1 MRFETTP
8 VAISEEVKQFCK
20 SICNEPPQY
29 VSVMPEPGATPHNC
43 FPNVDKKV
51 EISGGKRVNGWAIWQ
66 LANVYIEAEAHAV
79 WQNNDMSLID
89 ITPHDDG
96 EKQIVFLQDPTLRYQ
111 GKKIPSKKAPLTN
124 SPLAHEYVAL
134 SNETQAIIL
143 EHLSGERITPEDP
156 NYQRLK
162 YIYNRQRELNA
173 LFKSSAGRNEPCPCG
188 SGLKY
193 KKCCGRYD

>member
-8 VAISEEVKQFCK
+8 LAISEEIKQFCK
-20 SICNEPPQY
+20 SICDGTPQY
-29 VSVMPEPGATPHNC
+29 ISVLPAPGATPHNC
-43 FPNVDKKV
+43 FPNVDRIV
-51 EISGGKRVNGWAIWQ
+51 EVGGGKRVNGWAIWQ
-66 LANVYIEAEAHAV
+66 FANVYIEAEAHAV
-79 WQNNDMSLID
+79 WQNDAMSLID

-96 EKQIVFLQDPTLRYQ
+96 EKQILFLQDSTLIYQ

-134 SNETQAIIL
+134 SNEMQTFLL
-143 EHLSGERITPEDP
+143 EDYLGERITPENL

-162 YIYNRQRELNA
+162 YIYIRQRELDA
-173 LFKSSAGRNEPCPCG
+173 LFKLSVGRNQPCPCG